1 MWFARP
7 RRGAPRSAVVYPQ
20 AKLPDYFRHGKFTSF
35 QRQLNN
41 FGFRVEKH
49 GATKGACVYTR
60 DDLTGQPIEALLGI
74 QKRTVVYDAPS
85 VNGALAGGLPPE
97 WLHGGLGAL
106 YGLGA
111 AGLPSGLVMR
121 VLWATWDQT
130 QGHGMGSDSRRRAS
144 FSFAIC
150 DARGLP
156 S

>member
-60 DDLTGQPIEALLGI
+60 DDLEAQPAEALLGV
-74 QKRTVVYDAPS
+74 KRRSAAP
-85 VNGALAGGLPPE
+85 LAD
-97 WLHGGLGAL
+97 
-106 YGLGA
+106 
-111 AGLPSGLVMR
+111 GLV
-121 VLWATWDQT
+121 
-130 QGHGMGSDSRRRAS
+130 GGMLPDWIQSSLPGFGVQFPAAPASPGSARSAGCRRTSACLLYTSPSPRDKRQSRM
-144 FSFAIC
+144 
-150 DARGLP
+150 P
-156 S
+156 SSA

>member
-60 DDLTGQPIEALLGI
+60 DDLEAQPAEALLGVKRRSAAPLADGLVGGMLPDWI
-74 QKRTVVYDAPS
+74 QSSLPGFGVQFSIRRVR
-85 VNGALAGGLPPE
+85 GALVGVSTYREETAAVHASRNGVGAGSEGS
-97 WLHGGLGAL
+97 GGPCEAQF
-106 YGLGA
+106 
-111 AGLPSGLVMR
+111 PHR
-121 VLWATWDQT
+121 
-130 QGHGMGSDSRRRAS
+130 
-144 FSFAIC
+144 
-150 DARGLP
+150 
-156 S
+156 